1 MNLELIIPEL
11 VFTNEVDGYKG
22 VHYPEISAL
31 LIEAIKEQQQ
41 IIESQ
46 NHQIESLEN
55 RLEKLENLVES
66 KLAEVSNK

>member
-1 MNLELIIPEL
+1 MEPFVPEL
-11 VFTNEVDGYKG
+11 VFTNKVDGYKG
-22 VHYPEISAL
+22 VHYPEVSAL

-46 NHQIESLEN
+46 NNQIETLEQ

-66 KLAEVSNK
+66 RLAEVSNK